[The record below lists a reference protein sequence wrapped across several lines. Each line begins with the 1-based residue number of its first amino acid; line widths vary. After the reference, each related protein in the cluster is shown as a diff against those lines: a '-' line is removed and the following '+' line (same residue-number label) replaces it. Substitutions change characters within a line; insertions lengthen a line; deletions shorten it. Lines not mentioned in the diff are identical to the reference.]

1 MKIFGLDV
9 FPTSDEKA
17 QSLLDSVLCSE
28 GGEQGES
35 TGGDSYDVIELLENV
50 SPEMLARILLSPLAN
65 YLSPDKVRRILNRL
79 TLEGFVSV
87 VSQEVGRVLE
97 PDDSVRKCILGKVT
111 YSQGLVDG
119 FMREVAVLKDEA
131 VEPSEVDTDIY
142 NPYASAYNALKSL
155 HFRLMT
161 LGEKLSSPEIVG
173 LIDSARKHIDAVG
186 RAGENVSGLLGYLD
200 RILKMF
206 EKRE

>member
-1 MKIFGLDV
+1 MFRT
-9 FPTSDEKA
+9 PDEKA
-17 QSLLDSVLCSE
+17 QSLIDSVLCSE

-35 TGGDSYDVIELLENV
+35 TDSASYDVIELLENV

-87 VSQEVGRVLE
+87 VSHEIGRVLE
-97 PDDSVRKCILGKVT
+97 PDDVVRKCILGKVT
-111 YSQGLVDG
+111 TDSRNLVDG
-119 FMREVAVLKDEA
+119 FMREAAALKDE
-131 VEPSEVDTDIY
+131 EVKPGGADAGIDSS
-142 NPYASAYNALKSL
+142 YANAYNALKAL
-155 HFRLMT
+155 HLRLMA
-161 LGEKLSSPEIVG
+161 LGEKLSNPEIVG

-186 RAGENVSGLLGYLD
+186 RAGENVSGLSGYLD